1 MNRANKTKIVADDI
15 YKIPISC
22 LKLNDF
28 LKTDDHGIIDIPWDG
43 RCFKN
48 GVHIVV
54 DLQKKKYP
62 CLYFCYSILQP
73 GGEYRDFEYRV
84 DLEVTKCNYGG
95 VRFWYK
101 CPVEILG
108 CDRRVTVL
116 YLVGDL
122 FACRNCFRISYKTR
136 NKRGFD
142 KFRQKDIDL
151 VAEARDPRWKSYRG
165 KPTRRFKRA
174 QRIKEKF
181 DKYIAI
187 LKRKTDK
194 AKERRERQEKLF
206 QKEMRIIEEA
216 ERRRLDLSGR
226 TADNMPKK
234 DMESK

>member
-1 MNRANKTKIVADDI
+1 MNKENKTKIVADSLI
-15 YKIPISC
+15 KIPISS
-22 LKLNDF
+22 LKLNEF
-28 LKTDDHGIIDIPWDG
+28 LKTGLSGTMDIPCDG
-43 RCFKN
+43 GNLKD
-48 GVHIVV
+48 GIHLVV
-54 DLQKKKYP
+54 SLSESDTY
-62 CLYFCYSILQP
+62 LYFYYSVLQLD
-73 GGEYRDFEYRV
+73 GKYKDIEYRV
-84 DLEVTKCNYGG
+84 DLEATKCYYGG
-95 VRFWYK
+95 TRFWYR

-108 CDRRVTVL
+108 CDRRVSVL
-116 YLVGDL
+116 YMVGDHL
-122 FACRNCFRISYKTR
+122 SCRNCFNLTYQTR

-151 VAEARDPRWKSYRG
+151 VAVARDPRWKSYKG
-165 KPTRRFKRA
+165 EPTRRFKRA